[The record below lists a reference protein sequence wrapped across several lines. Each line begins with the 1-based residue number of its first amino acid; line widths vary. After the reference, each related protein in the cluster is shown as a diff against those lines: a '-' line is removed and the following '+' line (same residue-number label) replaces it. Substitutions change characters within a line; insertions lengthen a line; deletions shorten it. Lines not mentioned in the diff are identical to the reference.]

1 MGWVDPKGW
10 VGLGPG
16 SEKVGLVCGSK
27 VFTLR
32 RVALGWVEEI

>member
-32 RVALGWVEEI
+32 QVALGWVE